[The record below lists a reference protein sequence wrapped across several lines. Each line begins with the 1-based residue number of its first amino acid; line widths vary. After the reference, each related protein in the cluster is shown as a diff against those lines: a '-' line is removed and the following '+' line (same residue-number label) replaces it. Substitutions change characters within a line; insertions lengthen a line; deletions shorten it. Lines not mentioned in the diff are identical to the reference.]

1 MEASRRKVLQVLL
14 VASSLLGL
22 VAVGTVG
29 YMVLEDMSPVDALYM
44 AVVVLSTVGLGAFRP
59 LSDPG
64 KVFTI
69 FLIVGGVAV
78 FSYYLTRLFG
88 LVVEKGLVEALERRR
103 MTKKIQD
110 LKDHYVVC
118 GHGRIGTV
126 VLSEFCQR
134 SVPLVVVERR
144 PEEVERL
151 SATGCLVLQGD
162 AREEAVLR
170 RAGVER
176 ARGLIA
182 LLPEDPDNLYVI
194 LTARDLNPRIT
205 IFARANDP
213 MGERRLLQ
221 AGADHV
227 ISPHREGGKR
237 IARMILHPH
246 VTDFLEMATEGKN
259 LRLQMEEVVVRPE
272 SPLAGKRLQEA
283 EALRKNRLL
292 VVAVQRG
299 TEAMVFNPDGSTRIE
314 AGDTLIVLG
323 SAIPEDLF

>member
-1 MEASRRKVLQVLL
+1 MERARSKPLRILL

-22 VAVGTVG
+22 VGVGTAG
-29 YMVLEDMSPVDALYM
+29 YVLLEGMSLIDALYT
-44 AVVVLSTVGLGAFRP
+44 AIVVLSTVGLGAWRP
-59 LSDPG
+59 LGDAG

-88 LVVEKGLVEALERRR
+88 FVVEKGLVEALERRR
-103 MTKKIQD
+103 MTKKIGE

-134 SVPLVVVERR
+134 DVPLVVVERR

-151 SATGCLVLQGD
+151 AATGCLVLQGD
-162 AREEAVLR
+162 AREESVLR
-170 RAGVER
+170 QAGVER

-194 LTARDLNPRIT
+194 LTARDLNPRLT

-213 MGERRLLQ
+213 MGEKRLLQ

-246 VTDFLEMATEGKN
+246 VTDFLEMATERKS
-259 LRLQMEEVVVRPE
+259 LHLQMEEVEVRPE
-272 SPLAGKRLQEA
+272 SPLAGKTLREA
-283 EALRKNRLL
+283 EVLRQNRLL
-292 VVAVQRG
+292 VVAVQRRG
-299 TEAMVFNPDGSTRIE
+299 EAMVFNPESATRIE
-314 AGDTLIVLG
+314 VGDTLIVLG
-323 SAIPEDLF
+323 PAIPEDLF